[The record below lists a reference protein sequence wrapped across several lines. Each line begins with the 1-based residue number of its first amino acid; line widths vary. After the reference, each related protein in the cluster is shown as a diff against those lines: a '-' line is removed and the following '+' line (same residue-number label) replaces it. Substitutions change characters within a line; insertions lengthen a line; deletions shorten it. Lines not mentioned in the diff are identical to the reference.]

1 MNRIFIS
8 YRSSDGKKDAARL
21 AADLNER
28 YGDAL
33 VFYDKQDLV
42 GGQSWRDAIN
52 ATLGTQPVVLVLV
65 TPDVLGA
72 LHPEGGRRIDRED
85 DPIRNELLTA
95 HRGGAVILPLLV
107 DGMAMP
113 PGPQWPA
120 CLRFF
125 SDAHA
130 LALRTDDWPN
140 DLQRIENDLRAH
152 GIAPQGR
159 PPEPGPGPAG
169 RRRGLW
175 WTGLGTLLLGLALTG
190 QWLSEESGAE
200 APTDTDTDRPVV
212 EHAPPPLS
220 AAAAPR
226 SPPAPDRS
234 APAALAL
241 GGAWW
246 AVTAS
251 GGRIRVQ
258 LEQQGERVRL
268 TSDPVP
274 VSADPAWAA
283 WAQAMRAQ
291 GLHLNALRY
300 SADGHWQA
308 GQLQLPYAVHSVD
321 GDGPLDT
328 GQITLAPGPDGQSLH
343 GNIWSNGDQA
353 AEALRLER

>member
-72 LHPEGGRRIDRED
+72 LHPEGGRRIERED

-107 DGMAMP
+107 EGMTMP
-113 PGPQWPA
+113 PSHQWPA
-120 CLRFF
+120 CLHFF
-125 SDAHA
+125 AEAHA

-175 WTGLGTLLLGLALTG
+175 WSSLGALLLGLALIS
-190 QWLSEESGAE
+190 QWLPEDTEPE
-200 APTDTDTDRPVV
+200 YEPAPPVV
-212 EHAPPPLS
+212 EHAPPPLN
-220 AAAAPR
+220 AAAPPQ
-226 SPPAPDRS
+226 PPPDRS
-234 APAALAL
+234 APAAQALA
-241 GGAWW
+241 GAWW
-246 AVTAS
+246 AITAS

-258 LEQQGERVRL
+258 MEQQGERIRL

-274 VSADPAWAA
+274 VSADPGWLA

-300 SADGHWQA
+300 NAEGRWQA

-328 GQITLAPGPDGQSLH
+328 GQITLAPSPDGQSLQ

-353 AEALRLER
+353 AEPLRLER